1 MKNKLIVIALIIA
14 FLAIIATIAIP
25 AILSENPIALPIKI
39 AYLSVALIM
48 WLLYSRVERFFTDD
62 SWVTVLVKILI
73 AFIILLTQ
81 LWAVKLIGTHL
92 NIEIF

>member
-1 MKNKLIVIALIIA
+1 MKNKIIVIALIIA
-14 FLAIIATIAIP
+14 FLAIITAIAIP
-25 AILSENPIALPIKI
+25 TILSENPLSLPIKI

-48 WLLYSRVERFFTDD
+48 WLLYSRFERLFTDD
-62 SWVTVLVKILI
+62 SWVSVLVKILV
-73 AFIILLTQ
+73 AFIFLLIQ